1 MPERIQK
8 LLDRIKEW
16 WQKFTSRQKAIM
28 ISAAAVVVVALIIL
42 GVVLTRPEYL
52 ILRVAND
59 AKEAQSIQELLQ
71 SNPDITWEQS
81 DDGMTFRVLK
91 KDYGTASIL
100 LGTNN
105 ISTDGYTINDALNGS
120 FSTTEADTQKKYQLY
135 LEKKY
140 EDVLKSLENVSNADV
155 NLYIPN
161 DDGTIIA
168 NQQESSASVKLDLAG
183 SMSRS
188 QAKSIAQYMAT
199 TLGNKSLNN
208 ITIIDN
214 AGNTLFSGNEE
225 DSAAGVA
232 TANQEIK
239 QNAEQAMAD
248 KVKKVLESGDTQSVF
263 DNVTVGVNLTMDF
276 SQESSVDYRYY
287 VEDGRSEG
295 YKDSE
300 TTKIIILIPRVRK

>member
-100 LGTNN
+100 LGIMILPSILVAYLMLQEASEDETALTGFETAID
-105 ISTDGYTINDALNGS
+105 ISELSDEMEVLFPEVKGISVGQLEELDEEDKTAVYRARKIQKFLSQPFHVAEVFTGIPGKYVPLKETIRGFKMIISGEMD
-120 FSTTEADTQKKYQLY
+120 EYP
-135 LEKKY
+135 
-140 EDVLKSLENVSNADV
+140 ENAFFNV
-155 NLYIPN
+155 
-161 DDGTIIA
+161 GTIDEVI
-168 NQQESSASVKLDLAG
+168 EK
-183 SMSRS
+183 
-188 QAKSIAQYMAT
+188 AK
-199 TLGNKSLNN
+199 TL
-208 ITIIDN
+208 
-214 AGNTLFSGNEE
+214 
-225 DSAAGVA
+225 
-232 TANQEIK
+232 
-239 QNAEQAMAD
+239 
-248 KVKKVLESGDTQSVF
+248 
-263 DNVTVGVNLTMDF
+263 
-276 SQESSVDYRYY
+276 
-287 VEDGRSEG
+287 
-295 YKDSE
+295 
-300 TTKIIILIPRVRK
+300 

>member
-168 NQQESSASVKLDLAG
+168 NQQESSASVKLDLA
-183 SMSRS
+183 
-188 QAKSIAQYMAT
+188 IPV
-199 TLGNKSLNN
+199 SLLHDVHMTFLPFNN
-208 ITIIDN
+208 
-214 AGNTLFSGNEE
+214 
-225 DSAAGVA
+225 
-232 TANQEIK
+232 
-239 QNAEQAMAD
+239 
-248 KVKKVLESGDTQSVF
+248 SVF
-263 DNVTVGVNLTMDF
+263 VFVQQFQNDYDIVRVQQGFAKVFLLYFFQCDFQQSPRIHPLKNLHDIPCF
-276 SQESSVDYRYY
+276 GWRGWRVPASSC
-287 VEDGRSEG
+287 
-295 YKDSE
+295 
-300 TTKIIILIPRVRK
+300 

>member
-105 ISTDGYTINDALNGS
+105 ISTDGYRKCIECGRQS
-120 FSTTEADTQKKYQLY
+120 LY
-135 LEKKY
+135 
-140 EDVLKSLENVSNADV
+140 S
-155 NLYIPN
+155 
-161 DDGTIIA
+161 
-168 NQQESSASVKLDLAG
+168 
-183 SMSRS
+183 
-188 QAKSIAQYMAT
+188 
-199 TLGNKSLNN
+199 
-208 ITIIDN
+208 
-214 AGNTLFSGNEE
+214 
-225 DSAAGVA
+225 
-232 TANQEIK
+232 
-239 QNAEQAMAD
+239 
-248 KVKKVLESGDTQSVF
+248 
-263 DNVTVGVNLTMDF
+263 
-276 SQESSVDYRYY
+276 
-287 VEDGRSEG
+287 
-295 YKDSE
+295 
-300 TTKIIILIPRVRK
+300 